1 MASWYLAPSLVK
13 LRQQINS
20 AYRGRDRSTDGA
32 IGDAAHNAR
41 KSDHNADWDSSPPG
55 IVRAIDIDKDLLGG
69 VTDPSVMQ
77 GLVNKLIQD
86 PRTAYVI
93 YRSRIW
99 QNPAVYRNGGWRS
112 YIGKPVGAPNPHNA
126 HAHVSIR
133 HNLSAERS
141 TADWPLNGNTNT
153 PQEDKLTPE
162 LSKRIND
169 LQAWVLGKVDDLAK
183 GVDQALDRH
192 LSGDRRRTAFQSAV
206 QNGVVSLTADG
217 PYYAVEFD
225 GSLTPISSGSFANF
239 RRTPLGAKLQVQ
251 VLPPSQHADAKK
263 RMNSTVI

>member
-20 AYRGRDRSTDGA
+20 AYQGRDRSTDGA

-55 IVRAIDIDKDLLGG
+55 MVRAIDIDKDLLGG

-112 YIGKPVGAPNPHNA
+112 TSANRSAPPTRITRTRTCPSDTTSQPSGLPPTGHSM
-126 HAHVSIR
+126 V
-133 HNLSAERS
+133 
-141 TADWPLNGNTNT
+141 T
-153 PQEDKLTPE
+153 PTPP
-162 LSKRIND
+162 
-169 LQAWVLGKVDDLAK
+169 
-183 GVDQALDRH
+183 
-192 LSGDRRRTAFQSAV
+192 RRTS
-206 QNGVVSLTADG
+206 
-217 PYYAVEFD
+217 
-225 GSLTPISSGSFANF
+225 
-239 RRTPLGAKLQVQ
+239 
-251 VLPPSQHADAKK
+251 
-263 RMNSTVI
+263 